1 MKRIIIFLFIITVL
15 GSVIYMYI
23 QAGTF
28 PVDKNDKSSKIF
40 VIGKGESLTSIINTL
55 QEQGLIRNKVV
66 FFLIVKQL
74 GIERKI
80 QAGDF
85 RLSSSMNAYQL
96 AENLTHGTLDVW
108 VTVIEGTRK
117 EEIAEVISE
126 NLRIPQ
132 IEFLKYAKEGYLFP
146 DSYLVPKDAT
156 AVAVINIFEV
166 NLQRKFTNEL
176 RTRANR
182 NGLTQ
187 DQVLVLA
194 SLVEREAKFDD
205 DRQEVANI
213 LLKRIRNDWPLQ
225 VDATIQYA
233 LGYQPGTRS
242 WWKHELSLDDLKIES
257 PYNSYTNKGLPPTPI
272 GNPGLA
278 TIQAVVSA
286 DPATEN
292 WFYVSDKQGKLHF
305 AQTQAEHEEN
315 IRKYL
320 K

>member
-1 MKRIIIFLFIITVL
+1 
-15 GSVIYMYI
+15 MYI

-40 VIGKGESLTSIINTL
+40 VIGRGESLTSIINTL

>member
-40 VIGKGESLTSIINTL
+40 VIGRGESLTSIINTL

>member
-23 QAGTF
+23 QSGTF

-40 VIGKGESLTSIINTL
+40 VIGRGESLTSIINTL